1 MKFEDCQVGMRVKF
15 YDHKYGAR
23 IGEIIEIGSA
33 RGMVAVKSPQSVDY
47 AYPEQLRKIVK
58 KNKPEMLVV
67 VGGNHQFVTQNND
80 INVTQESIDKWKVK
94 GFDVWLMR
102 GVRKL

>member
-23 IGEIIEIGSA
+23 VGEIIEIGSA

-58 KNKPEMLVV
+58 KKKPEIVIV
-67 VGGNHQFVTQNND
+67 VGADDELVSYSTD
-80 INVTQESIDKWKVK
+80 INATKELVDKWKANS
-94 GFDVWLMR
+94 FDVWLMR